1 MPAGPN
7 PVPPVGRRSTDAIT
21 APDGSQIRL
30 VLHSEHG
37 AHACSIVEVSIGP
50 GSVSRPVRHRAVE
63 EAWYIIA
70 GTGRVWRCPPN
81 TDPGSCSPVAV
92 TPGDAVVIPV
102 GWAFQFSADLHE
114 ELRFLCITMPPWP
127 GAEEAIDV
135 EIGGLGVPTL
145 SPP

>member
-1 MPAGPN
+1 MPDQSAI
-7 PVPPVGRRSTDAIT
+7 PPLGRLSGEPIT
-21 APDGSQIRL
+21 APDGSEIRL

-81 TDPGSCSPVAV
+81 TDPGSCPAMAV

-102 GWAFQFSADLHE
+102 GWAFQFSAERHE

-127 GAEEAIDV
+127 GTEEAIDV
-135 EIGGLGVPTL
+135 EIGGLGAPTL

>member
-1 MPAGPN
+1 MPDSI
-7 PVPPVGRRSTDAIT
+7 PPVSRLSDEAII
-21 APDGSQIRL
+21 APDGSEVRL
-30 VLHSEHG
+30 LLTDTHG
-37 AHACSIVEVSIGP
+37 ARACSIVEVSIGP

-81 TDPGSCSPVAV
+81 TDPGSCPAMAV
-92 TPGDAVVIPV
+92 TPGDAVAVPV
-102 GWAFQFSADLHE
+102 GWAFQFSADRHE

-135 EIGGLGVPTL
+135 ETGGLGAPTL